1 MEYTFNAY
9 YTLIAAT
16 FVLLLGRLL
25 VYKVPFLRNYNIPE
39 PVAGGLVAAIIA
51 YLVYLTFG
59 VSGKFSSELQTG
71 FMLVFFAS
79 IGLGANL
86 TKLKEGGFG

>member
-9 YTLIAAT
+9 YTLIAGT

-25 VYKVPFLRNYNIPE
+25 VYKIPFLRNYNIPE
-39 PVAGGLVAAIIA
+39 PVAGGLIAAILA

-59 VSGKFSSELQTG
+59 VSGKLALSFRLDLCWYSLLRSAWAQ
-71 FMLVFFAS
+71 
-79 IGLGANL
+79 I
-86 TKLKEGGFG
+86 